1 MVLARWRSSLCNIFL
16 ETLKLSIQINH
27 SATTTK
33 YETCNWSDKELIV
46 KMNNFK
52 RRALIFVTFF
62 GSCLAISLL
71 SAALG
76 TKHWI
81 TAKCRR
87 TTEFSDK
94 SYGQVNFGLFNYEA
108 NLNFGIGNRTY
119 MENMLGTVTTR
130 MPSKHE
136 TFFCHNDHFILY
148 SIEIKLWTVKL
159 FVKKKQA

>member
-1 MVLARWRSSLCNIFL
+1 
-16 ETLKLSIQINH
+16 
-27 SATTTK
+27 
-33 YETCNWSDKELIV
+33 
-46 KMNNFK
+46 MNNFK

-119 MENMLGTVTTR
+119 MENMLGRVTTR

-136 TFFCHNDHFILY
+136 TFFQAMIFLSQWSFYFIVERTINEFAL
-148 SIEIKLWTVKL
+148 SRSVFFGNEAHETKSVLLLHLISR
-159 FVKKKQA
+159 

>member
-1 MVLARWRSSLCNIFL
+1 
-16 ETLKLSIQINH
+16 
-27 SATTTK
+27 
-33 YETCNWSDKELIV
+33 
-46 KMNNFK
+46 MNNFK

-94 SYGQVNFGLFNYEA
+94 SFGQVNFGLFNYEA

-119 MENMLGTVTTR
+119 MENMLGTITTR
-130 MPSKHE
+130 MPAKHE
-136 TFFCHNDHFILY
+136 TFF
-148 SIEIKLWTVKL
+148 
-159 FVKKKQA
+159 QAMIFLSQ